1 MRKLRISTVAL
12 FSAIGNVCYQ
22 TRKVHPLNKNWHQH
36 PETSKRGLKRHQRT
50 TSASTTDEET
60 WCYPLVFNFQD
71 LLKVSFVY
79 CTVLHLFSVFQTCIV
94 THESNGIDIITALI
108 LNDISPLCRYRME
121 MVLQLKVK
129 WSHLF
134 HLDRVRCSDTIV
146 AKVLQ
151 KSFLF
156 SYFCALRE
164 AQENLTL
171 LEM

>member
-1 MRKLRISTVAL
+1 MRKLRISTFAL
-12 FSAIGNVCYQ
+12 FSAIGNICYQ
-22 TRKVHPLNKNWHQH
+22 TRKVHPLNKNWHQQ
-36 PETSKRGLKRHQRT
+36 PEASKRVLKRHQRT

-60 WCYPLVFNFQD
+60 WCYPLVFNCQD

-79 CTVLHLFSVFQTCIV
+79 CTVLHLFSAFQTCIV

-108 LNDISPLCRYRME
+108 LNDISPLCRYQME

-134 HLDRVRCSDTIV
+134 HLDRVQCR
-146 AKVLQ
+146 KVQ

-156 SYFCALRE
+156 SYFCVLKE
-164 AQENLTL
+164 AQEI
-171 LEM
+171 